1 LDATRGDFFNVDYAV
16 ALRQLGGNV
25 SFNRLQAT
33 YRRYYKVNGLR
44 GTVFA
49 GNTTLGL
56 ANLFNPRDRGG
67 IAGTIDEIDRTLPIS
82 ERFFAGGST
91 TLRGFNFEEAGPRQ
105 VIIPQGPFLD
115 QNKKVVGLNPF
126 TVPVGGNALAVL
138 NLEARIPVTKALQ
151 AVPFYDGGNVFRRVG
166 DLFGKK
172 DNTPVP
178 PGDVLAAIN
187 AANLRA
193 HWTNTVGLG
202 FRIQTPFGGALA
214 IDYGF
219 LLNPPEFLI
228 PQRGPTGDFDGTPA
242 IYRLKRTQLHFRFTQ
257 TF

>member
-1 LDATRGDFFNVDYAV
+1 
-16 ALRQLGGNV
+16 
-25 SFNRLQAT
+25 
-33 YRRYYKVNGLR
+33 
-44 GTVFA
+44 VFA
-49 GNTTLGL
+49 GNSTLGL
-56 ANLFNPRDRGG
+56 ANLFNPRDRDG
-67 IAGTIDEIDRTLPIS
+67 IPGIGEIDLTLPIS

-105 VIIPQGPFLD
+105 AIIPQGIFID
-115 QNKKVVGLNPF
+115 QNKNPVVLNPF
-126 TVPVGGNALAVL
+126 TVPVGGNAVAIL
-138 NLEARIPVTKALQ
+138 NLEARIPLTKALQ

-166 DLFGKK
+166 DLFGRH

-178 PGDVLAAIN
+178 PGDVVAAIN

-193 HWTNTVGLG
+193 HWANTVGLG

-214 IDYGF
+214 VDYGF
-219 LLNPPEFLI
+219 LLNPPEFLV
-228 PQRGPTGDFDGTPA
+228 PQRGPSGMSDDFTGTPA